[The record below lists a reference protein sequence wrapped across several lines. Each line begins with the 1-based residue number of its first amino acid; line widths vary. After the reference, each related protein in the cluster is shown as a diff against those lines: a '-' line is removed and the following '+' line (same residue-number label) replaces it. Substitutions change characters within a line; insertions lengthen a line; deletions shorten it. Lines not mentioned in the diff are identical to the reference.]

1 MLLILVY
8 KFICGDDNVV
18 NDLVWC
24 FEVVFIILMLFILV
38 GFIYCCLGVFVGIG
52 VGVIYI
58 D

>member
-8 KFICGDDNVV
+8 KYICGDDNVV
-18 NDLVWC
+18 NVLVWC

-38 GFIYCCLGVFVGIG
+38 GFIDCCLGVFVGIG